1 MAGDQEQS
9 LAQATRRVLAMRKEQ
24 LSRAKIADEIGVSP
38 DVVMTIERLGA
49 GKTRRIARGR
59 LLRWM
64 AKTSGAAASAGSGG
78 QASGAPGRR
87 GPGRP
92 PRAASQAASGGSG
105 YATIEL
111 DGGQTV
117 RLKAGRRYM
126 LRGSTLYEALGN

>member
-1 MAGDQEQS
+1 MAGEQEQS
-9 LAQATRRVLAMRKEQ
+9 LAQATRRVLAMRKERV
-24 LSRAKIADEIGVSP
+24 SRARIADEIGVSP

-49 GKTRRIARGR
+49 GKTRRIARSR

-64 AKTSGAAASAGSGG
+64 AKTSGVAASSGNVG
-78 QASGAPGRR
+78 QLSGATVRR

-92 PRAASQAASGGSG
+92 PRAASQAASAGPS

-117 RLKAGRRYM
+117 RLKAGKRYM
-126 LRGSTLYEALGN
+126 LRGSTLYEALGD